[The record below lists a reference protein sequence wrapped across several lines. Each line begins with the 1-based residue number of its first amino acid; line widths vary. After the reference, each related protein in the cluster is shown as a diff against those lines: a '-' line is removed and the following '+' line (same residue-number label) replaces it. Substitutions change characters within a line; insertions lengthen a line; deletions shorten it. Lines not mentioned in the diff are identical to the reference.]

1 MLILKN
7 KLYTIIFTG
16 FISCITTLATA
27 QIADSALTEKISIH
41 AQATVITQFKPA
53 FKAKYTGTNSLL
65 TDAEQQTSITSTLY
79 MAAKLW
85 KGATLNFNPEISGG
99 AGLSGVFGVA
109 DATNGE
115 TFRVGSTEPKV
126 YLARLFYRQV
136 FALKNDKIF
145 QSSSFNQLAG
155 NTPSN
160 YIAVTAGKVS
170 IADYFDNNSYSH
182 DPRTQF
188 ICWSLM
194 GNGAW
199 DYPANTRGYT
209 PSIVV
214 EYVTPKQE
222 LRYAASL
229 MPLSANGND
238 MDYNIQKASSHTL
251 EYTRRFS
258 LKDKPGAIRLLTF
271 FTTTHMGNY
280 KESVQLNPASPDVI
294 STRKYGRTKY
304 GFGINAEQAITKDA
318 GIFFRASWNDGNNE
332 TWAFTEIDHSISMGL
347 SSNGNKWNR
356 PNDNIGMAYVRSGLS
371 SPHRNYLQNG
381 GKGFMLGDGQ
391 LNYRNE
397 QLAELYYSAELKKN
411 SLYLSGFYQFL
422 INPGYN
428 KDRGPVNVFSIRFHV
443 VI

>member
-53 FKAKYTGTNSLL
+53 FKAKYSGTNSLL

-229 MPLSANGND
+229 MPLTANGND
-238 MDYNIQKASSHTL
+238 MDFNIQKASSHTL

-258 LKDKPGAIRLLTF
+258 IKDKPGAIRLLTF

-332 TWAFTEIDHSISMGL
+332 TWAFT
-347 SSNGNKWNR
+347 
-356 PNDNIGMAYVRSGLS
+356 
-371 SPHRNYLQNG
+371 
-381 GKGFMLGDGQ
+381 
-391 LNYRNE
+391 
-397 QLAELYYSAELKKN
+397 
-411 SLYLSGFYQFL
+411 
-422 INPGYN
+422 
-428 KDRGPVNVFSIRFHV
+428 
-443 VI
+443 

>member
-1 MLILKN
+1 MLFKQNILTAY
-7 KLYTIIFTG
+7 LITG
-16 FISCITTLATA
+16 LVLLKASAVTA
-27 QIADSALTEKISIH
+27 QEVDSSINEKISFH
-41 AQATVITQFKPA
+41 AQATIITQFKPT
-53 FKAKYTGTNSLL
+53 FKAMYTGENSLL
-65 TDAEQQTSITSTLY
+65 PTAEQQTSITSTIF
-79 MAAKLW
+79 ATAKLW
-85 KGATLNFNPEISGG
+85 KGATLVFNPEISGG

-136 FALKNDKIF
+136 FALSNNTVYQTAGI
-145 QSSSFNQLAG
+145 NQLAG
-155 NTPSN
+155 KAPTN
-160 YIAVTAGKVS
+160 YISVTAGKVS

-214 EYVTPKQE
+214 EYITPKQDIK
-222 LRYAASL
+222 YAASL

-238 MDYNIQKASSHTL
+238 MDYNIKKASSHTL
-251 EYTRRFS
+251 EFTRRFS
-258 LKDKPGAIRLLTF
+258 LNGKPGSIRLLTF

-280 KESVQLNPASPDVI
+280 NKSIQINPTSPDVI

-318 GIFFRASWNDGNNE
+318 GVFFRSSWNDGQNE
-332 TWAFTEIDHSISMGL
+332 TWAFTEIDRSISLGL
-347 SSNGNKWNR
+347 STNGNKWKR
-356 PNDNIGMAYVRSGLS
+356 PNDNVGLACVVSGLS
-371 SPHRNYLQNG
+371 NPHRNYLQSG
-381 GKGFMLGDGQ
+381 GKGFMLGDGK
-391 LNYRNE
+391 LNYGLE

-411 SLYLSGFYQFL
+411 TLYLSGFYQFL
-422 INPGYN
+422 VNPGYN
-428 KDRGPVNVFSIRFHV
+428 KDRGPVNVLSIRVHV

>member
-1 MLILKN
+1 MNLS
-7 KLYTIIFTG
+7 TIFFTG
-16 FISCITTLATA
+16 LTSFAVNIGNA
-27 QIADSALTEKISIH
+27 QIVDSTLNEKLSFH
-41 AQATVITQFKPA
+41 AQATIITQFKPA
-53 FKAKYTGTNSLL
+53 FKAKYTGENSLL
-65 TDAEQQTSITSTLY
+65 PTAEQQTSITSTLF
-79 MAAKLW
+79 ATAKLW
-85 KGATLNFNPEISGG
+85 KGATLVLNPEISGG

-126 YLARLFYRQV
+126 YLARLYYRQV
-136 FALKNDKIF
+136 FPLKNEKVYQASGI
-145 QSSSFNQLAG
+145 NQLAG
-155 NTPSN
+155 NAPSN
-160 YIAVTAGKVS
+160 YIAVTAGKVG
-170 IADYFDNNSYSH
+170 IADFFDNNSYSH

-229 MPLSANGND
+229 MPLAANGND
-238 MDYNIQKASSHTL
+238 MDYDIKKASSHTL

-258 LKDKPGAIRLLTF
+258 LKGKPGAIRLLSF

-280 KESVQLNPASPDVI
+280 NESVKLDPVTPDVI
-294 STRKYGRTKY
+294 STREYGRTKY
-304 GFGINAEQAITKDA
+304 GFGINAEQSITNDA
-318 GIFFRASWNDGNNE
+318 GIFFRSSWNDGNNE
-332 TWAFTEIDHSISMGL
+332 TWAFTEIDHSISLGL
-347 SSNGNKWNR
+347 SSNGKKWKR
-356 PNDNIGMAYVRSGLS
+356 PNDNIGLAYVLSGIS
-371 SPHRNYLQNG
+371 VPHRNYLRSG

-391 LNYRNE
+391 LNYKNE
-397 QLAELYYSAELKKN
+397 QLAELFYSAELKKN

-422 INPGYN
+422 MNPGYN

-443 VI
+443 II

>member
-1 MLILKN
+1 MLFRQN
-7 KLYTIIFTG
+7 IFTA
-16 FISCITTLATA
+16 ILITGLALSITNMVSA
-27 QIADSALTEKISIH
+27 QEIDSSINEKISFH
-41 AQATVITQFKPA
+41 AQATIITQFKPA
-53 FKAKYTGTNSLL
+53 FKAKYTGANSLL
-65 TDAEQQTSITSTLY
+65 PTSEQQTSITSTVY
-79 MAAKLW
+79 AAAKLW
-85 KGATLNFNPEISGG
+85 KGATLVFNPEISGG

-136 FALKNDKIF
+136 FALNNNTVYQTAGI
-145 QSSSFNQLAG
+145 NQLAG
-155 NTPSN
+155 KAPSN

-170 IADYFDNNSYSH
+170 IADYFDNNIYSH

-209 PSIVV
+209 PSVVV
-214 EYVTPKQE
+214 EYVTPTHE

-229 MPLSANGND
+229 MPLAANGND
-238 MDYNIQKASSHTL
+238 MDYNIKKASSHTL

-258 LKDKPGAIRLLTF
+258 LNGKPGSIRLLTF

-280 KESVQLNPASPDVI
+280 NKSVQLDPTTPDVI
-294 STRKYGRTKY
+294 STREYGRTKY

-318 GIFFRASWNDGNNE
+318 GIFFRTSWNDGKNE
-332 TWAFTEIDHSISMGL
+332 TWAFTEIDRSISLGL
-347 SSNGNKWNR
+347 SSNGNTWKR
-356 PNDNIGMAYVRSGLS
+356 PNDNIGFAYVVSGLS
-371 SPHRNYLQNG
+371 NPHRNYLQSG
-381 GKGFMLGDGQ
+381 GKGFMLGDGK
-391 LNYRNE
+391 LNYGLE

-422 INPGYN
+422 VNPGYN
-428 KDRGPVNVFSIRFHV
+428 KDRGPVNVMSIRVHV

>member
-1 MLILKN
+1 MLFKQIILTTNLIAGLIL
-7 KLYTIIFTG
+7 
-16 FISCITTLATA
+16 FIGGTA
-27 QIADSALTEKISIH
+27 IAQEVDSSINEKISFH
-41 AQATVITQFKPA
+41 SQATIITQFKPA
-53 FKAKYTGTNSLL
+53 FKAKYTGENSLL
-65 TDAEQQTSITSTLY
+65 PTAEQQTSITSTLY
-79 MAAKLW
+79 VTAKLW
-85 KGATLNFNPEISGG
+85 KGATLVFNPEISGG
-99 AGLSGVFGVA
+99 AGLSGVFGIA

-126 YLARLFYRQV
+126 YLARLSYRQI
-136 FALKNDKIF
+136 FALNNKTVYQTAGI
-145 QSSSFNQLAG
+145 NQLAG
-155 NTPSN
+155 KAPSS

-170 IADYFDNNSYSH
+170 IADYFDNNIYSH

-214 EYVTPKQE
+214 EYVTPKHE

-229 MPLSANGND
+229 VPLYANGND
-238 MDYNIQKASSHTL
+238 MDYNIKKASSHTL

-258 LKDKPGAIRLLTF
+258 LNGKPGTVRLLTF

-280 KESVQLNPASPDVI
+280 NKSVQNDPTSPDII
-294 STRKYGRTKY
+294 STREYGRTKF
-304 GFGINAEQAITKDA
+304 GFAVNAEQSITKDA
-318 GIFFRASWNDGNNE
+318 GVFFRSSWNDGRNE
-332 TWAFTEIDHSISMGL
+332 TWAFTEIDRSVSAGL
-347 SSNGNKWNR
+347 STNGNKWKR
-356 PNDNIGMAYVRSGLS
+356 PNDNVGLAYVISGLS
-371 SPHRNYLQNG
+371 NPHRNYLQSG

-391 LNYRNE
+391 LNYGLE

-422 INPGYN
+422 VNPGYN
-428 KDRGPVNVFSIRFHV
+428 KDRGPVNVLSIRVHV

>member
-1 MLILKN
+1 MLFKQNILTTHLIAGLIL
-7 KLYTIIFTG
+7 LTAGTV
-16 FISCITTLATA
+16 TA
-27 QIADSALTEKISIH
+27 QEVDSSITEKISIH
-41 AQATVITQFKPA
+41 AQATIITQFKPA
-53 FKAKYTGTNSLL
+53 FNAKYTGANSLL
-65 TDAEQQTSITSTLY
+65 PTAEQQTSITSTIY
-79 MAAKLW
+79 AAAKLW
-85 KGATLNFNPEISGG
+85 KGATLVFNPEISGG
-99 AGLSGVFGVA
+99 AGLSGVYGVA

-126 YLARLFYRQV
+126 YLARLSYRQV
-136 FALKNDKIF
+136 FALNNNTTYQATGI
-145 QSSSFNQLAG
+145 NQLAG
-155 NTPSN
+155 KASSN

-170 IADYFDNNSYSH
+170 IADYFDNNVYSH

-214 EYVTPKQE
+214 EYVTPKHE

-229 MPLSANGND
+229 MPLSANGNE
-238 MDYNIQKASSHTL
+238 MDYNIKKASSHTL
-251 EYTRRFS
+251 EYTRRFLLS
-258 LKDKPGAIRLLTF
+258 GKPGSIRLLSF

-280 KESVQLNPASPDVI
+280 NKSVQIDPTTPDVI
-294 STRKYGRTKY
+294 STREYGRTKY

-318 GIFFRASWNDGNNE
+318 GIFFRSSWNDGQNE
-332 TWAFTEIDHSISMGL
+332 TWAFTEIDRSISLGL
-347 SSNGNKWNR
+347 STNGNKWKR
-356 PNDNIGMAYVRSGLS
+356 PNDNAGLAYVMSGLS
-371 SPHRNYLQNG
+371 NPHRTYLQSG
-381 GKGFMLGDGQ
+381 GKGFMLGDGK
-391 LNYRNE
+391 LNYGLE

-428 KDRGPVNVFSIRFHV
+428 KDRGPVNVLSIRVHV